1 MLDGRYE
8 KVLRGTCRGG
18 VKGGVKGDVSRRC

>member
-18 VKGGVKGDVSRRC
+18 VKGGVKGDVSRK